1 MTAIASRQQY
11 LNKEINHRDY
21 YRQFVNEELIEKVE
35 RTFGIET
42 LNAALHQDEH
52 LNSIGLHSWDAF
64 TSQIPFDQ
72 EAIEIAGE
80 TVTHA
85 TLVCIAKTAAEVAV
99 DRYRS
104 KHSL

>member
-11 LNKEINHRDY
+11 LNKEISHRDY

-52 LNSIGLHSWDAF
+52 LNSIGLRSWDAF

-80 TVTHA
+80 NVTRA